1 MVTNEPPSIGPL
13 AGESAEIVGA
23 GAAETL
29 SEKYEKVELALESV
43 TFVVKENVPAR
54 VGTPAMIPVAGLKA
68 IPGGI

>member
-1 MVTNEPPSIGPL
+1 
-13 AGESAEIVGA
+13 
-23 GAAETL
+23 L